1 MEAMSN
7 IPSKGTKKR
16 VVIVGGG
23 FGGLKL
29 ARRLNDRDFQVILLD
44 RNNYHLFQPL
54 LYQVATSGIEPSAI
68 SFPFRKIFKRRHDF
82 HVRICTAERVIPQEN
97 RLETSIGD
105 VSYDYLVI
113 ATGAGTNYF
122 GDQTLAQRTM
132 QLKTTSDALFNRN
145 RMIESFERALNT
157 SDAEERRHW
166 LTFVIVGGGAT
177 GIELAGALAEMRKFV
192 LPKDYPEL
200 DWNEMRILLV
210 DGGERL
216 LNAFSGKSSEDVIR
230 NLKNMKVEV
239 LLKKLVKEYDG
250 KKLTFVDGEQVVTNN
265 VFWVAGVKA
274 NSLEGLPQD
283 VYGRGNRLLVDEFN
297 RVQGM
302 ADIFAL
308 GDTALMVAENYP
320 NGHPQVVQPSIQQ
333 ASLLA
338 KNLRHMIKGKPLR
351 PFKYMNKGSMATI
364 GRNDAVAEISG
375 IRFSGFFAWL
385 PRLETSIGDVS
396 YDYLVIA
403 TGAGTNYFGDQTLAQ
418 RTMQLKTTSDALFN
432 RNRMI
437 ESFERA
443 LNTSDA
449 EERRHWLTFVIVGG
463 GATGIEL
470 AGALAEMRKFVLPK
484 DYPELDWNEMRILLV
499 DGGERLLNAFS
510 GKSSED
516 VIRNLKNMKVEV
528 LLKKLVKEYDGKK
541 LTFVDGEQVVT
552 NNVFWVA
559 GVKANSLEGLPQDVY
574 GRGNRLL
581 VDEFNRVQGMADI
594 FALGDTALMVAENY
608 PNGHPQV
615 VQPSIQQASLL
626 AKNLRHMIK
635 GKPLRPFKYMNK
647 GSMATIGRNDA
658 VAEISGIRFSG
669 FFAWLLWLLVH
680 LMSIVGVKN
689 RLFIFINWMWSYVTY
704 DQSLRLLIKP
714 EVKKS
719 DPF

>member
-1 MEAMSN
+1 METMSN

-145 RMIESFERALNT
+145 RMIESFEWALNT
-157 SDAEERRHW
+157 SNAEERRHW

-216 LNAFSGKSSEDVIR
+216 LNAFSQKSSEDVIR
-230 NLKNMKVEV
+230 NLKDMKVEV
-239 LLKKLVKEYDG
+239 LLKKFVKEYDG

-283 VYGRGNRLLVDEFN
+283 IYGRGN
-297 RVQGM
+297 
-302 ADIFAL
+302 
-308 GDTALMVAENYP
+308 
-320 NGHPQVVQPSIQQ
+320 
-333 ASLLA
+333 
-338 KNLRHMIKGKPLR
+338 
-351 PFKYMNKGSMATI
+351 
-364 GRNDAVAEISG
+364 
-375 IRFSGFFAWL
+375 
-385 PRLETSIGDVS
+385 
-396 YDYLVIA
+396 
-403 TGAGTNYFGDQTLAQ
+403 
-418 RTMQLKTTSDALFN
+418 
-432 RNRMI
+432 
-437 ESFERA
+437 
-443 LNTSDA
+443 
-449 EERRHWLTFVIVGG
+449 
-463 GATGIEL
+463 
-470 AGALAEMRKFVLPK
+470 
-484 DYPELDWNEMRILLV
+484 
-499 DGGERLLNAFS
+499 
-510 GKSSED
+510 
-516 VIRNLKNMKVEV
+516 
-528 LLKKLVKEYDGKK
+528 
-541 LTFVDGEQVVT
+541 
-552 NNVFWVA
+552 
-559 GVKANSLEGLPQDVY
+559 
-574 GRGNRLL
+574 LL

>member
-1 MEAMSN
+1 METMSN

-157 SDAEERRHW
+157 SNAEERRHW

-177 GIELAGALAEMRKFV
+177 GIELAGALAEMRK
-192 LPKDYPEL
+192 DYPEL

-216 LNAFSGKSSEDVIR
+216 LNAFSQKSSEDVIR
-230 NLKNMKVEV
+230 NLKDMKVEV
-239 LLKKLVKEYDG
+239 LLKKFVKEYDG

-274 NSLEGLPQD
+274 SSLEGLPQD
-283 VYGRGNRLLVDEFN
+283 IYGRGNRLLVDEFN
-297 RVQGM
+297 R
-302 ADIFAL
+302 I
-308 GDTALMVAENYP
+308 
-320 NGHPQVVQPSIQQ
+320 
-333 ASLLA
+333 
-338 KNLRHMIKGKPLR
+338 
-351 PFKYMNKGSMATI
+351 
-364 GRNDAVAEISG
+364 
-375 IRFSGFFAWL
+375 
-385 PRLETSIGDVS
+385 
-396 YDYLVIA
+396 
-403 TGAGTNYFGDQTLAQ
+403 
-418 RTMQLKTTSDALFN
+418 
-432 RNRMI
+432 
-437 ESFERA
+437 
-443 LNTSDA
+443 
-449 EERRHWLTFVIVGG
+449 
-463 GATGIEL
+463 
-470 AGALAEMRKFVLPK
+470 
-484 DYPELDWNEMRILLV
+484 
-499 DGGERLLNAFS
+499 
-510 GKSSED
+510 
-516 VIRNLKNMKVEV
+516 
-528 LLKKLVKEYDGKK
+528 
-541 LTFVDGEQVVT
+541 
-552 NNVFWVA
+552 
-559 GVKANSLEGLPQDVY
+559 
-574 GRGNRLL
+574 
-581 VDEFNRVQGMADI
+581 QGMADI

>member
-1 MEAMSN
+1 METMSN

-132 QLKTTSDALFNRN
+132 QL
-145 RMIESFERALNT
+145 
-157 SDAEERRHW
+157 
-166 LTFVIVGGGAT
+166 
-177 GIELAGALAEMRKFV
+177 IELAGALAEMRKFV

-216 LNAFSGKSSEDVIR
+216 LNAFSQKSSEDVIR
-230 NLKNMKVEV
+230 NLKDMKVEV
-239 LLKKLVKEYDG
+239 LLKKFVKEYDG

-274 NSLEGLPQD
+274 SSLEGLPQD
-283 VYGRGNRLLVDEFN
+283 IYGRGNRLLVDEFN
-297 RVQGM
+297 R
-302 ADIFAL
+302 I
-308 GDTALMVAENYP
+308 
-320 NGHPQVVQPSIQQ
+320 
-333 ASLLA
+333 
-338 KNLRHMIKGKPLR
+338 
-351 PFKYMNKGSMATI
+351 
-364 GRNDAVAEISG
+364 
-375 IRFSGFFAWL
+375 
-385 PRLETSIGDVS
+385 
-396 YDYLVIA
+396 
-403 TGAGTNYFGDQTLAQ
+403 
-418 RTMQLKTTSDALFN
+418 
-432 RNRMI
+432 
-437 ESFERA
+437 
-443 LNTSDA
+443 
-449 EERRHWLTFVIVGG
+449 
-463 GATGIEL
+463 
-470 AGALAEMRKFVLPK
+470 
-484 DYPELDWNEMRILLV
+484 
-499 DGGERLLNAFS
+499 
-510 GKSSED
+510 
-516 VIRNLKNMKVEV
+516 
-528 LLKKLVKEYDGKK
+528 
-541 LTFVDGEQVVT
+541 
-552 NNVFWVA
+552 
-559 GVKANSLEGLPQDVY
+559 
-574 GRGNRLL
+574 
-581 VDEFNRVQGMADI
+581 QGMADI

>member
-68 SFPFRKIFKRRHDF
+68 SFPFRKIFKRQHDF

-113 ATGAGTNYF
+113 ATGTNYF

-145 RMIESFERALNT
+145 RMIESCERALNT
-157 SDAEERRHW
+157 SNTEERRHW

-216 LNAFSGKSSEDVIR
+216 LNAFSQKSSEDVIR
-230 NLKNMKVEV
+230 NLKDMKVEV
-239 LLKKLVKEYDG
+239 LLKKFVKEYDG

-283 VYGRGNRLLVDEFN
+283 
-297 RVQGM
+297 
-302 ADIFAL
+302 I
-308 GDTALMVAENYP
+308 
-320 NGHPQVVQPSIQQ
+320 
-333 ASLLA
+333 
-338 KNLRHMIKGKPLR
+338 
-351 PFKYMNKGSMATI
+351 
-364 GRNDAVAEISG
+364 
-375 IRFSGFFAWL
+375 
-385 PRLETSIGDVS
+385 
-396 YDYLVIA
+396 
-403 TGAGTNYFGDQTLAQ
+403 
-418 RTMQLKTTSDALFN
+418 
-432 RNRMI
+432 
-437 ESFERA
+437 
-443 LNTSDA
+443 
-449 EERRHWLTFVIVGG
+449 
-463 GATGIEL
+463 
-470 AGALAEMRKFVLPK
+470 
-484 DYPELDWNEMRILLV
+484 
-499 DGGERLLNAFS
+499 
-510 GKSSED
+510 
-516 VIRNLKNMKVEV
+516 
-528 LLKKLVKEYDGKK
+528 
-541 LTFVDGEQVVT
+541 
-552 NNVFWVA
+552 
-559 GVKANSLEGLPQDVY
+559 Y

>member
-1 MEAMSN
+1 METMSN

-216 LNAFSGKSSEDVIR
+216 LNAFSEKSSEDVIR

-308 GDTALMVAENYP
+308 GDTALMVAENY
-320 NGHPQVVQPSIQQ
+320 
-333 ASLLA
+333 A
-338 KNLRHMIKGKPLR
+338 
-351 PFKYMNKGSMATI
+351 
-364 GRNDAVAEISG
+364 GRAA
-375 IRFSGFFAWL
+375 FH
-385 PRLETSIGDVS
+385 T
-396 YDYLVIA
+396 
-403 TGAGTNYFGDQTLAQ
+403 AG
-418 RTMQLKTTSDALFN
+418 
-432 RNRMI
+432 
-437 ESFERA
+437 
-443 LNTSDA
+443 
-449 EERRHWLTFVIVGG
+449 
-463 GATGIEL
+463 
-470 AGALAEMRKFVLPK
+470 
-484 DYPELDWNEMRILLV
+484 
-499 DGGERLLNAFS
+499 
-510 GKSSED
+510 
-516 VIRNLKNMKVEV
+516 
-528 LLKKLVKEYDGKK
+528 
-541 LTFVDGEQVVT
+541 
-552 NNVFWVA
+552 
-559 GVKANSLEGLPQDVY
+559 
-574 GRGNRLL
+574 
-581 VDEFNRVQGMADI
+581 
-594 FALGDTALMVAENY
+594 
-608 PNGHPQV
+608 
-615 VQPSIQQASLL
+615 
-626 AKNLRHMIK
+626 
-635 GKPLRPFKYMNK
+635 
-647 GSMATIGRNDA
+647 
-658 VAEISGIRFSG
+658 
-669 FFAWLLWLLVH
+669 
-680 LMSIVGVKN
+680 
-689 RLFIFINWMWSYVTY
+689 
-704 DQSLRLLIKP
+704 
-714 EVKKS
+714 
-719 DPF
+719 

>member
-1 MEAMSN
+1 METMSN

-157 SDAEERRHW
+157 SNAEERRHW

-216 LNAFSGKSSEDVIR
+216 LNAFSQKSSEDVIR
-230 NLKNMKVEV
+230 NLKDMKVEV
-239 LLKKLVKEYDG
+239 LLKKFVKEYDG

-274 NSLEGLPQD
+274 SSLEGLPQD
-283 VYGRGNRLLVDEFN
+283 IYGRGNRLVDEFN
-297 RVQGM
+297 R
-302 ADIFAL
+302 I
-308 GDTALMVAENYP
+308 
-320 NGHPQVVQPSIQQ
+320 
-333 ASLLA
+333 
-338 KNLRHMIKGKPLR
+338 
-351 PFKYMNKGSMATI
+351 
-364 GRNDAVAEISG
+364 
-375 IRFSGFFAWL
+375 
-385 PRLETSIGDVS
+385 
-396 YDYLVIA
+396 
-403 TGAGTNYFGDQTLAQ
+403 
-418 RTMQLKTTSDALFN
+418 
-432 RNRMI
+432 
-437 ESFERA
+437 
-443 LNTSDA
+443 
-449 EERRHWLTFVIVGG
+449 
-463 GATGIEL
+463 
-470 AGALAEMRKFVLPK
+470 
-484 DYPELDWNEMRILLV
+484 
-499 DGGERLLNAFS
+499 
-510 GKSSED
+510 
-516 VIRNLKNMKVEV
+516 
-528 LLKKLVKEYDGKK
+528 
-541 LTFVDGEQVVT
+541 
-552 NNVFWVA
+552 
-559 GVKANSLEGLPQDVY
+559 
-574 GRGNRLL
+574 
-581 VDEFNRVQGMADI
+581 QGMADI

>member
-239 LLKKLVKEYDG
+239 LLKKL
-250 KKLTFVDGEQVVTNN
+250 
-265 VFWVAGVKA
+265 
-274 NSLEGLPQD
+274 
-283 VYGRGNRLLVDEFN
+283 
-297 RVQGM
+297 M
-302 ADIFAL
+302 
-308 GDTALMVAENYP
+308 
-320 NGHPQVVQPSIQQ
+320 
-333 ASLLA
+333 
-338 KNLRHMIKGKPLR
+338 
-351 PFKYMNKGSMATI
+351 
-364 GRNDAVAEISG
+364 
-375 IRFSGFFAWL
+375 
-385 PRLETSIGDVS
+385 
-396 YDYLVIA
+396 
-403 TGAGTNYFGDQTLAQ
+403 
-418 RTMQLKTTSDALFN
+418 
-432 RNRMI
+432 
-437 ESFERA
+437 
-443 LNTSDA
+443 
-449 EERRHWLTFVIVGG
+449 
-463 GATGIEL
+463 
-470 AGALAEMRKFVLPK
+470 
-484 DYPELDWNEMRILLV
+484 
-499 DGGERLLNAFS
+499 
-510 GKSSED
+510 
-516 VIRNLKNMKVEV
+516 
-528 LLKKLVKEYDGKK
+528 
-541 LTFVDGEQVVT
+541 
-552 NNVFWVA
+552 
-559 GVKANSLEGLPQDVY
+559 
-574 GRGNRLL
+574 
-581 VDEFNRVQGMADI
+581 
-594 FALGDTALMVAENY
+594 
-608 PNGHPQV
+608 
-615 VQPSIQQASLL
+615 
-626 AKNLRHMIK
+626 
-635 GKPLRPFKYMNK
+635 
-647 GSMATIGRNDA
+647 
-658 VAEISGIRFSG
+658 
-669 FFAWLLWLLVH
+669 
-680 LMSIVGVKN
+680 
-689 RLFIFINWMWSYVTY
+689 
-704 DQSLRLLIKP
+704 
-714 EVKKS
+714 
-719 DPF
+719 

>member
-1 MEAMSN
+1 METMSN

-145 RMIESFERALNT
+145 RMIESFEWALNT
-157 SDAEERRHW
+157 SNAEERRHW

-216 LNAFSGKSSEDVIR
+216 LNAFSQKSSEDVIR
-230 NLKNMKVEV
+230 NLKDMKVEV
-239 LLKKLVKEYDG
+239 LLKKFVKEYDG

-283 VYGRGNRLLVDEFN
+283 
-297 RVQGM
+297 
-302 ADIFAL
+302 I
-308 GDTALMVAENYP
+308 
-320 NGHPQVVQPSIQQ
+320 
-333 ASLLA
+333 
-338 KNLRHMIKGKPLR
+338 
-351 PFKYMNKGSMATI
+351 
-364 GRNDAVAEISG
+364 
-375 IRFSGFFAWL
+375 
-385 PRLETSIGDVS
+385 
-396 YDYLVIA
+396 
-403 TGAGTNYFGDQTLAQ
+403 
-418 RTMQLKTTSDALFN
+418 
-432 RNRMI
+432 
-437 ESFERA
+437 
-443 LNTSDA
+443 
-449 EERRHWLTFVIVGG
+449 
-463 GATGIEL
+463 
-470 AGALAEMRKFVLPK
+470 
-484 DYPELDWNEMRILLV
+484 
-499 DGGERLLNAFS
+499 
-510 GKSSED
+510 
-516 VIRNLKNMKVEV
+516 
-528 LLKKLVKEYDGKK
+528 
-541 LTFVDGEQVVT
+541 
-552 NNVFWVA
+552 
-559 GVKANSLEGLPQDVY
+559 Y

-704 DQSLRLLIKP
+704 DQSLRLFIKP